1 MNSHRALW
9 ADSKCSRAILSPA
22 FAPCRAEV
30 DPTPWLELCRQVS
43 DISRKKIFH
52 SCIRYSRTPARATL
66 AETASAS
73 ALPWPPSPLDAPP
86 QARQPAGGHP
96 SYAVMIIFLHFVSY
110 TQVHFRFLL
119 SLPNPSPEEQPRSAA
134 PAGPTPTACPPARR
148 GAARTRSATRP
159 PSACAATSPA
169 WRGASRTGAGP
180 ARSRAR
186 SSPPSPTGPACR
198 RPGAPGGREGL
209 VHCGPAASP
218 RTGGGSERG
227 SSSNKSDARN
237 GWGFFRGKS
246 IFFS

>member
-43 DISRKKIFH
+43 HVVKMLFILMHKILFKDACACD
-52 SCIRYSRTPARATL
+52 SGGDCECLCSAVAAFAARCSSAGAPASWRTPELCRNDYFFAFCVL
-66 AETASAS
+66 Q
-73 ALPWPPSPLDAPP
+73 PSPLSVSPLFPP
-86 QARQPAGGHP
+86 NH
-96 SYAVMIIFLHFVSY
+96 
-110 TQVHFRFLL
+110 
-119 SLPNPSPEEQPRSAA
+119 PSPEEQPRSAA

-180 ARSRAR
+180 ARWTGR

-198 RPGAPGGREGL
+198 RPGAPGGRGGPPR
-209 VHCGPAASP
+209 CGPAASP
-218 RTGGGSERG
+218 RAGGGSERG

-237 GWGFFRGKS
+237 G
-246 IFFS
+246 